1 MVKTIKDKCR
11 CLENAEDVA
20 VVLRCGGCRW
30 YAEEDEDSPPYCMAR
45 DVYTFV
51 KGTDRACSDFEGR
64 TGMT

>member
-1 MVKTIKDKCR
+1 MEKRVKD
-11 CLENAEDVA
+11 
-20 VVLRCGGCRW
+20 RCGWCRW

-51 KGTDRACSDFEGR
+51 RGTDRACSDFEGR